1 MPGTQGMTMTEPRSG
16 VIVVTVAL
24 VPTILLRSGIET
36 AAANLADDGVA
47 GPAHDALRA
56 SAALPVPEYV
66 ESRVMDPS
74 RLPTLDL
81 QSGV

>member
-16 VIVVTVAL
+16 VIVATVAL
-24 VPTILLRSGIET
+24 VPTILLRYGIET
-36 AAANLADDGVA
+36 AAANLADDGA
-47 GPAHDALRA
+47 GPAHGAPRA
-56 SAALPVPEYV
+56 SSVLSILEYV